1 MPKPAQ
7 GPAPAPAIA
16 AAIEDFLVALRV
28 EAGLSRHT
36 LLAYGSGLRGLCQW
50 AGTRDVLRLED
61 FDRELLYDWLEALR
75 AAGLADS
82 SVARKLSAVRVFC
95 AHLIAEGR
103 LAKDPTALVGAPRLA
118 RVLPQSLEVAD
129 VELLL
134 STPLTDSSLPPW
146 RRLRDAAL
154 LEVLY
159 AAGARVSEAI
169 SLATHG
175 IDPTLRVLQ
184 LCGKGRK
191 TRLVPCN
198 ERARQALENWIRD
211 GRSTLPQPQ
220 LRSEVFLTRSGA
232 PLDRTNAWR
241 AVKHA
246 ALVAGIRVPISPHT
260 LRHAFATHLIEGG
273 ADLRSVQEMLGH
285 ASVRTTEIYTH
296 VDGERLLSLHRL
308 YHPRA

>member
-1 MPKPAQ
+1 MAA
-7 GPAPAPAIA
+7 PAPAPPPAPEIA
-16 AAIEDFLVALRV
+16 AAIEDFLLALRV
-28 EAGLSRHT
+28 EAGLSRNT
-36 LLAYGSGLRGLCQW
+36 LLAYGADLRALMRW
-50 AGTRDVLRLED
+50 AGERGVLRLED

-75 AAGLADS
+75 ASALADS
-82 SVARKLSAVRVFC
+82 SVARKLSAASVFF

-103 LAKDPTALVGAPRLA
+103 LRNDPTARVAAPRLT
-118 RVLPQSLEVAD
+118 RPLPTSLEVAD
-129 VELLL
+129 VALLMEA
-134 STPLTDSSLPPW
+134 PAADAGLPAW

-159 AAGARVSEAI
+159 AAGARISEAL
-169 SLATHG
+169 SLTTNG
-175 IDPTLRVLQ
+175 IDPSLRVLQ
-184 LCGKGRK
+184 LTGKGRK

-198 ERARQALENWIRD
+198 QRARDALERWIAQGRPTLD
-211 GRSTLPQPQ
+211 GHATRA
-220 LRSEVFLTRSGA
+220 EVFLTRSGA

-241 AVKHA
+241 AVKRA

-273 ADLRSVQEMLGH
+273 ADLRCVQEMLGH
-285 ASVRTTEIYTH
+285 ASIRTTEIYTH